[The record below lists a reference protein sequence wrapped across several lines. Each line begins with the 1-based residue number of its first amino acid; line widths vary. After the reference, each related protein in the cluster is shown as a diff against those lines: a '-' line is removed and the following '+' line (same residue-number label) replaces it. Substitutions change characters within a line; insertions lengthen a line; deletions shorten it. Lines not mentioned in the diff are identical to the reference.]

1 MKPRGG
7 FRDRWRGSSAE
18 NLARQLRE
26 SDLINGAMTLAALI
40 LMLFFPFLITLAAVS
55 PLRPGGA
62 AEIIIRRMGLNH
74 DAAMAVERLFT
85 PHGGGGG
92 SAQSEWT
99 VLGALWLTLG
109 GLSLAGAVQS
119 VYLRVFRIPAFGLR
133 GVPAQVVWL
142 AGLIVFLAGTT
153 ATGAVLTGTA
163 VGQVCQG
170 LIVVAAMGL
179 LLWSGTWIL
188 VRGRLGWREILPTAV
203 FTTIGLTGL
212 GVVSRLLFSESIV
225 ENERNYGEI
234 GVIFTF
240 LSWLIGFGV
249 VLTGGAIVGGW
260 YNEQGLSVLRVFRR
274 RARSSSE

>member
-1 MKPRGG
+1 M
-7 FRDRWRGSSAE
+7 
-18 NLARQLRE
+18 ARQLRE

-40 LMLFFPFLITLAAVS
+40 LMLFFPFIITLAAVS

-62 AEIIIRRMGLNH
+62 AEIIVRRMGLNH

-85 PHGGGGG
+85 PDGGG
-92 SAQSEWT
+92 SAQSGWT
-99 VLGALWLTLG
+99 VLGAVWLTLG

-153 ATGAVLTGTA
+153 ATGAVLTGTV

-170 LIVVAAMGL
+170 LIVIAAMGL
-179 LLWSGTWIL
+179 LFWIGTWVL
-188 VRGRLGWREILPTAV
+188 VRGRLSWREILPAAV

-212 GVVSRLLFSESIV
+212 GVVSRLLFSASIV
-225 ENERNYGEI
+225 ANERNYGEI
-234 GVIFTF
+234 GVVFTL
-240 LSWLIGFGV
+240 LSWLIGLGV
-249 VLTGGAIVGGW
+249 VLTGGATVGGW
-260 YNEQGLSVLRVFRR
+260 YNNQGLSVLRAFRR
-274 RARSSSE
+274 HARSSSE